1 MLRRRH
7 GRAAVATF
15 CVLTASMTGLV
26 VSPASAAA
34 SVSTDQADMAKLEQ
48 QIAEQGAR
56 AQSLVS
62 RYNEVQAHVNAI
74 DAQIA
79 RDESLVAADQRI
91 EADAMAALRRLAI
104 KAYVSGTGMDSTTL
118 AMFSGTSSIT
128 AMLEQNQY
136 VGAINTRLND
146 ALTSLQMDQSR
157 TRDAQSGLRSE
168 QAQAEETL
176 RQLSAAHDAA
186 TAAIAADEAKLTRIR
201 AHLRTP

>member
-48 QIAEQGAR
+48 
-56 AQSLVS
+56 
-62 RYNEVQAHVNAI
+62 NH
-74 DAQIA
+74 
-79 RDESLVAADQRI
+79 
-91 EADAMAALRRLAI
+91 
-104 KAYVSGTGMDSTTL
+104 
-118 AMFSGTSSIT
+118 
-128 AMLEQNQY
+128 Y
-136 VGAINTRLND
+136 VGAVNTKLND
-146 ALTSLQMDQSR
+146 ALTSLQMDQAR

-168 QAQAEETL
+168 QAQAQETL

-186 TAAIAADEAKLTRIR
+186 TAAIADDEAKLTSIR
-201 AHLRTP
+201 GDLRTVLAAISNRRHAAEVAAE